1 MIGGTLSK
9 LLGKGASKVASQKGD
24 DILSRVVANYGDDIS
39 RKLSTSYGDDASQ
52 SILGSLISAPT
63 SASSVSSRG
72 SVLSQLKNGVNT
84 PRSINPNIKD
94 NFAVEGATDK
104 ALRSNKGMKAK
115 IGNVGK
121 SIEDAGTKLKN
132 NQIVGTIRDRKL
144 LERAPDS
151 IKWAEKYGFSPNQ
164 YEDVSNILTGKEG
177 VLSNFN
183 NNALKNAK
191 RSVIMPDSARQTALQ
206 KVDKAITLEPHVK
219 KNLKRVIND
228 SYDVTTGNIGT
239 RLGERGEQ
247 RAAAMGEADIF
258 DMHKTVQEL
267 ETMAYEVSGKGADD
281 AQRILR
287 DYANELKQTINETA
301 KEIYQNPDNVQELT
315 AALQGANLSP
325 QLNKDIVDSIRK
337 GTDYLGIRSM
347 QSPAVT
353 LGKVAQHEKMAPLA
367 GGVGGAGN
375 SLFANPLMQVANEV
389 VGKPIAT
396 GTGKALQAGGRAL
409 QMGGAGGGGGGGS
422 DLLKYG
428 IGAGAGMG
436 ILNMLTSP
444 GGGTADPAMSMAAIA
459 AGGGQDDGT
468 VTYEDGSTGVPQD
481 SEPTVGGYSRS
492 QLEQAYVAALMD
504 DNVKAADAIGTMIGM
519 LDDTEARTAKAEKD
533 GSGNA
538 KAQNAA
544 TAMSNLMQI
553 YEQGGGAQGPVGAIG
568 QVLNKATFGAMNPS
582 QAAYE
587 DMLQAAAVAVARANG
602 EVGVLSNQDI
612 ENYRKMLPTFSD
624 NPQQAQIKLQTIM
637 SGLQSME

>member
-9 LLGKGASKVASQKGD
+9 LLGKGASQKGG
-24 DILSRVVANYGDDIS
+24 DILSRVVANYGDDITRNLAS
-39 RKLSTSYGDDASQ
+39 SYGDDTARSV
-52 SILGSLISAPT
+52 LGSLVSAPT
-63 SASSVSSRG
+63 GNVAAKSR
-72 SVLSQLKNGVNT
+72 STVLSQLKNGVNT
-84 PRSINPNIKD
+84 PAPINPNIAD
-94 NFAVEGATDK
+94 NYAVEGATNK
-104 ALRSNKGMKAK
+104 ALPNNKGAKAK
-115 IGNVGK
+115 IRNAGK

-151 IKWAEKYGFSPNQ
+151 IKWAEKYGFNPNQ
-164 YEDVSNILTGKEG
+164 YEDVSNILTGNEG
-177 VLSNFN
+177 VLANFN
-183 NNALKNAK
+183 NNALRNAK
-191 RSVIMPDSARQTALQ
+191 RSVIMPDEARQAAL
-206 KVDKAITLEPHVK
+206 KNVDKAITLEPHVK

-228 SYDVTTGNIGT
+228 SYDVTTGNISS
-239 RLGERGEQ
+239 RLQERGEQ
-247 RAAAMGEADIF
+247 RMAAMGEADIF
-258 DMHKTVQEL
+258 DMHKTVQDL
-267 ETMAYEVSGKGADD
+267 EKMAYEVSGKGADD

-287 DYANELKQTINETA
+287 NYANDLKKTINETA

-315 AALQGANLSP
+315 AALEGANLSP
-325 QLNKDIVDSIRK
+325 QLNRDIIDAIRK

-353 LGKVAQHEKMAPLA
+353 LGKIAQHEKMAPLA

-375 SLFANPLMQVANEV
+375 GLFANPLMQVANEV
-389 VGKPIAT
+389 IGKPVASA
-396 GTGKALQAGGRAL
+396 TGKALQTGGRAM
-409 QMGGAGGGGGGGS
+409 QMAGRGGAGGAGGGGGS

-428 IGAGAGMG
+428 AGALGGYG
-436 ILNMLTSP
+436 ILNMLTN
-444 GGGTADPAMSMAAIA
+444 GGGGADPSIMAA
-459 AGGGQDDGT
+459 AGMGTGQDNGM
-468 VTYEDGSTGVPQD
+468 VTYEDGSVGMPPSQ
-481 SEPTVGGYSRS
+481 SPTVGGYTRD

-504 DNVKAADAIGTMIGM
+504 ENPEAADAIGTMMDI
-519 LDDTEARTAKAEKD
+519 LDNTEAR
-533 GSGNA
+533 NA
-538 KAQNAA
+538 KAAKDGGGNKKAANAA
-544 TAMSNLMQI
+544 RAMQNLMQV
-553 YEQGGGAQGPVGAIG
+553 YEQGGGAQGPMGMLG
-568 QVLNKATFGAMNPS
+568 QLLNKATFGASNPS